1 MTSTTGDIALHSSVR
16 WARKWD
22 SSLLGCCLYGKKDA
36 FLCLHYIY
44 IRTPNPLD
52 GHSERHG
59 DTILHCA
66 IAGGLL

>member
-1 MTSTTGDIALHSSVR
+1 MTSTTGDIALHSSAR
-16 WARKWD
+16 WARNET
-22 SSLLGCCLYGKKDA
+22 SLFLAAVFMVKKDA